1 MTFKLFTIS
10 FALVGSL
17 AWSSETVQKSIH
29 RGRLT
34 LTYIL
39 LCRHTLLIISFLL
52 GKHEGLERDLAALG
66 DKIRQLDDT
75 ANRLMA
81 THGDSADAT
90 YSKQREINEAWQQ
103 LQARANARKEKLLDS
118 YDLQR

>member
-1 MTFKLFTIS
+1 MTS
-10 FALVGSL
+10 F
-17 AWSSETVQKSIH
+17 I
-29 RGRLT
+29 R
-34 LTYIL
+34 IL
-39 LCRHTLLIISFLL
+39 NTL

-75 ANRLMA
+75 ANRLMS

-90 YSKQREINEAWQQ
+90 YSKQREINEAWHQ

-118 YDLQR
+118 YDLQRYVMIMFMAHRSI

>member
-1 MTFKLFTIS
+1 M
-10 FALVGSL
+10 
-17 AWSSETVQKSIH
+17 SSVT
-29 RGRLT
+29 
-34 LTYIL
+34 
-39 LCRHTLLIISFLL
+39 

-118 YDLQR
+118 YDLQRYVPQFLVMWSQ

>member
-1 MTFKLFTIS
+1 M
-10 FALVGSL
+10 
-17 AWSSETVQKSIH
+17 SSVT
-29 RGRLT
+29 
-34 LTYIL
+34 
-39 LCRHTLLIISFLL
+39 

-118 YDLQR
+118 YDLQRSAPVCSHYLSQLHIMPSQ

>member
-1 MTFKLFTIS
+1 MITKW
-10 FALVGSL
+10 LVHTYLSL
-17 AWSSETVQKSIH
+17 P
-29 RGRLT
+29 
-34 LTYIL
+34 
-39 LCRHTLLIISFLL
+39 

-66 DKIRQLDDT
+66 DKIRQLDET
-75 ANRLMA
+75 ANRLMSS
-81 THGDSADAT
+81 HGDSADAT